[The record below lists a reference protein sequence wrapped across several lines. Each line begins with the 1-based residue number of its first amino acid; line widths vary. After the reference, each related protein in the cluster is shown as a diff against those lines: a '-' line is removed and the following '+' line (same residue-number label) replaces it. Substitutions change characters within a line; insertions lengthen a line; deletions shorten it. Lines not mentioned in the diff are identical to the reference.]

1 MTQMWLNAG
10 AFSCVLT
17 QSPGVILSK
26 FTPRSDHV
34 MYMETTKSQELELRE
49 YGLQLTFNETLNLK
63 GLDGT
68 IRKGLFF
75 LKEHGKVASTKT
87 TICLDSNNPTYK
99 DNMSAF
105 ALHHGTA
112 ADSE

>member
-34 MYMETTKSQELELRE
+34 MYIETTKSQELELRE
-49 YGLQLTFNETLNLK
+49 YRLQLTFNETLNLK

-68 IRKGLFF
+68 IRKGVELV
-75 LKEHGKVASTKT
+75 LKEKAS
-87 TICLDSNNPTYK
+87 S
-99 DNMSAF
+99 F
-105 ALHHGTA
+105 
-112 ADSE
+112 